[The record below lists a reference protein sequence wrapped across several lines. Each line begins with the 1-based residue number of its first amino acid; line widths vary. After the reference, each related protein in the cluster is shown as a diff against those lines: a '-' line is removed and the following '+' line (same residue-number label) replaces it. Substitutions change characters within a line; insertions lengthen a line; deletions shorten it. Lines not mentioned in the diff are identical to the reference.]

1 MKFIKIVLLAII
13 IILVA
18 VPIADAVTDKQR
30 DKVFKEVTTLCN
42 IYRKSCTIEI
52 VDNKYL
58 IARTQ
63 AFGKIIVSTGMIK
76 AMNEDQ
82 FRSVLF
88 HEVGHRVLE
97 HVEKT
102 SQYLYFCQHNKN
114 CDSNY
119 ITEMR
124 RRNEYEADKFSV
136 LVLKFT
142 RHKEALSDALL
153 IITPAEDVYKTF
165 PTHPSTADRIRQ
177 IDRIMGR

>member
-13 IILVA
+13 IILLA
-18 VPIADAVTDKQR
+18 VPVADAVTDKQR
-30 DKVFKEVTTLCN
+30 DKVFKEVTILCN

-52 VDNKYL
+52 VDNNYL

-76 AMNEDQ
+76 TMNEDQ

-102 SQYLYFCQHNKN
+102 SQYLYFCKHDKN
-114 CDSNY
+114 CDNNY
-119 ITEMR
+119 ITEMK
-124 RRNEYEADKFSV
+124 RRNEYEADRFSV

-153 IITPAEDVYKTF
+153 IITPPEHIYTTF
-165 PTHPSTADRIRQ
+165 PTHPSTADRIKQ